1 MNFVQQTHLLQ
12 VKYELHKK
20 IIGKATDNIY
30 RFAKQFQTPQFAIEK
45 WRFAKQIQIPEFTI
59 DMLQSDRAKNS
70 PALQHL
76 QVDLQTNIKF
86 NNFF

>member
-1 MNFVQQTHLLQ
+1 M
-12 VKYELHKK
+12 ELFIPVPVPELPNVIPAHPC
-20 IIGKATDNIY
+20 
-30 RFAKQFQTPQFAIEK
+30 TPQFAIEK

-86 NNFF
+86 NNLF